1 MISGFDAR
9 LIEMIESHPSIIV
22 GTCDRAL
29 VPTMARCFGARLIDG
44 GAEIQLV
51 VSRWPGPKTLD
62 NIADTGRIAVTFTAP
77 ETFASY
83 QIKGRVTAWGDCSS
97 ADEALA
103 ALCSRTIRGRL
114 EALGEPPDVL
124 RQTFALRGAYSVTLA
139 PEVVFLQT
147 PGKNAGQQL

>member
-9 LIEMIESHPSIIV
+9 LIELIESHPSIIV

-29 VPTMARCFGARLIDG
+29 VPTMSRCFGCRVLDG
-44 GAEIQLV
+44 GVAIELV
-51 VSRWPGPKTLD
+51 VSRWPGPKTLE

-77 ETFASY
+77 ETFVSY
-83 QIKGRVTAWGDCSS
+83 QIKGRVTEWGDCTP
-97 ADEALA
+97 ADKALA
-103 ALCSRTIRGRL
+103 ATCIATIRQRL
-114 EALGEPPDVL
+114 EGLGEPPHAVRPIFTPHGL
-124 RQTFALRGAYSVTLA
+124 YRITIA